1 MSGKFYQAGDPA
13 VQAIFDR
20 ATEGRPVFTT
30 RSECVREPLQSES
43 PTSVWVSS
51 SAVPLSTASSHSP
64 SFDSRVEYVFTAFRA
79 AYGSRF
85 TSARSAQELIDFK
98 QMWQSILKPFEID
111 EVKRAVQTTI
121 TTLHWPP
128 SIIEF
133 LENLQS
139 ARAGFT
145 LPSSDQAYHEAC
157 SHAASPS
164 RARWTHVAIYHAG
177 RDTGWYRLRS
187 DSSFAVSKAFA
198 HHYNRYVQRV
208 MAGEVLEQPKSSQ
221 ETPHALDMNVKHQDA
236 TQFIREMIDHYSS
249 ESAGPLDAAIISE
262 VFFYLTLPSGP
273 VRRSM
278 KSRSE
283 ERVQRESLPIPVP
296 LPDTI

>member
-1 MSGKFYQAGDPA
+1 MSGKYYQAGDPA

-20 ATEGRPVFTT
+20 ATEGRPLHVA
-30 RSECVREPLQSES
+30 RSERASHDVASQS
-43 PTSVWVSS
+43 PTPLSVTS
-51 SAVPLSTASSHSP
+51 SAVSFSTSQAHAP
-64 SFDSRVEYVFTAFRA
+64 SFDARVEYVFSAFRA

-98 QMWQSILKPFEID
+98 QMWQSILKPFDID
-111 EVKRAVQTTI
+111 EVKQAVQTTI

-133 LENLQS
+133 LEKLQS
-139 ARAGFT
+139 ARVGFS

-157 SHAASPS
+157 AHAAAPT

-177 RDTGWYRLRS
+177 RDTGWHRLRS

-198 HHYNRYVQRV
+198 QHYDRYVQRA
-208 MAGEVLEQPKSSQ
+208 MSGEVLEQPKTSVD
-221 ETPHALDMNVKHQDA
+221 TPHAAEMKIQHNGA
-236 TQFIREMIDHYSS
+236 TSFIREMIEHYS
-249 ESAGPLDAAIISE
+249 EHIAEPLDEVVVSE
-262 VFFYLTLPSGP
+262 VFFYLTLPRGP
-273 VRRSM
+273 VRRSL
-278 KSRSE
+278 KARAE
-283 ERVQRESLPIPVP
+283 EKVKLEALPIPLP